1 MSKKL
6 IIAEKP
12 SVAADIAR
20 ALGGFT
26 KHDDYFESD
35 DFVLS
40 SAVGHLLELA
50 CPEEYEVKRGK
61 WSFAHL
67 PVIPPHFALKPIE
80 KSESRLK
87 LLTKLIKRKDVTTL
101 VNACDAGREGELIF
115 NYIAQHAKSGK
126 GVQRL
131 WLQSMTQQA
140 IRDGFAGLRD
150 GSEMKGLAD
159 AAVCRSESDWLVGIN
174 GTRAMTAFN
183 SKTGGFHLTTV
194 GRVQTP
200 TLALLV
206 EREDK
211 IRRFKPRPYW
221 ELEGVFSCAAGEYR
235 GKWFDED
242 FTKGKGEEDEHLRA
256 DRLWDEARAKALQ
269 GKCTNKPGVVTEEA
283 KPSSQLSPLLY
294 DLTSLQREANSR
306 FGFSAKATLG
316 LAQALCGDPDVLV
329 LDEPTVGLDPK
340 QITEIRALIRR
351 LSAGRTIVFSSHN
364 LAEVRQLCDRVVIL
378 HHGEV
383 KLDAAIGDVGENDT
397 VTLLC
402 TVQGSEKRLV
412 ASMSH
417 LDGVR
422 AVNVQPGSGEDEV
435 SLSLLFDKTA
445 MPEKQVF
452 TLCSAMSAPI
462 LRLARCEDDL
472 EQVFLKAISD

>member
-1 MSKKL
+1 
-6 IIAEKP
+6 
-12 SVAADIAR
+12 V
-20 ALGGFT
+20 
-26 KHDDYFESD
+26 
-35 DFVLS
+35 
-40 SAVGHLLELA
+40 
-50 CPEEYEVKRGK
+50 
-61 WSFAHL
+61 
-67 PVIPPHFALKPIE
+67 
-80 KSESRLK
+80 
-87 LLTKLIKRKDVTTL
+87 
-101 VNACDAGREGELIF
+101 
-115 NYIAQHAKSGK
+115 
-126 GVQRL
+126 
-131 WLQSMTQQA
+131 
-140 IRDGFAGLRD
+140 
-150 GSEMKGLAD
+150 
-159 AAVCRSESDWLVGIN
+159 
-174 GTRAMTAFN
+174 
-183 SKTGGFHLTTV
+183 
-194 GRVQTP
+194 
-200 TLALLV
+200 
-206 EREDK
+206 
-211 IRRFKPRPYW
+211 
-221 ELEGVFSCAAGEYR
+221 
-235 GKWFDED
+235 
-242 FTKGKGEEDEHLRA
+242 
-256 DRLWDEARAKALQ
+256 
-269 GKCTNKPGVVTEEA
+269 
-283 KPSSQLSPLLY
+283 
-294 DLTSLQREANSR
+294 
-306 FGFSAKATLG
+306 G

-435 SLSLLFDKTA
+435 SLSLLFDKSA